1 MRKSPQETKLP
12 AGGKFQVTG
21 DMVRVGGAEIPTHTI
36 RHATVERRSP
46 PNRGIS
52 YFLIALGPVAGLA
65 IFLATGWVVAS
76 ALIGLGIVI
85 VGAALF
91 RDDGQH
97 EVVAHMHDGDA
108 KAIYRTRQRR
118 KAEQLAAA
126 LGRSAALTDLSIEHV
141 MADETR

>member
-12 AGGKFQVTG
+12 AGGKVQVTD

-36 RHATVERRSP
+36 RHATIERRSP
-46 PNRGIS
+46 PNRAVAYG
-52 YFLIALGPVAGLA
+52 LIAFGPIAGLA
-65 IFLATGWVVAS
+65 IFVATGWVVAS
-76 ALIGLGIVI
+76 ALIGLGIVV

-91 RDDGQH
+91 RDDGEH

-108 KAIYRTRQRR
+108 RTIYRTRQRR

-126 LGRSAALTDLSIEHV
+126 LGRSAALTDLSIEHAI
-141 MADETR
+141 ADDTR